1 MKILYNYAT
10 ILNYGGFCS
19 QTAAIAMARDQIGAD
34 FDPNLV
40 SREAVTSVEAKLLVR
55 EAIGE
60 IAGDQQSLLGTT
72 SDAIGLLFFEVAK
85 FAIAM
90 KDQNSLADIRSAA
103 TPLADMMAPVI
114 ARVEAGDTLLTH
126 QVKGE
131 ANVIEEMEQRATQVA
146 TVLQS
151 VQSA

>member
-1 MKILYNYAT
+1 MKIFCNNVLILSCDFVSQEYAVARVYEFGMATDGDT
-10 ILNYGGFCS
+10 ITRVAETPDE
-19 QTAAIAMARDQIGAD
+19 QRDLI
-34 FDPNLV
+34 
-40 SREAVTSVEAKLLVR
+40 R
-55 EAIGE
+55 EAIADV
-60 IAGDQQSLLGTT
+60 AGDQQSLLGTT

-85 FAIAM
+85 LAIAL
-90 KDQNSLADIRSAA
+90 KDQNSLAAIRDAA

-126 QVKGE
+126 LVKGE

-151 VQSA
+151 AQSA

>member
-1 MKILYNYAT
+1 MKITYDGRVMYNGPMQNPNDLYPDLTGYTVEYTDMEAHS
-10 ILNYGGFCS
+10 IVR
-19 QTAAIAMARDQIGAD
+19 IEIE
-34 FDPNLV
+34 
-40 SREAVTSVEAKLLVR
+40 RE
-55 EAIGE
+55 
-60 IAGDQQSLLGTT
+60 AGDQQSLLGTT
-72 SDAIGLLFFEVAK
+72 SDTIGLLFYEVAK
-85 FAIAM
+85 LAIAL
-90 KDQNSLADIRSAA
+90 KDQNSLAAIRDAA

-126 QVKGE
+126 LIKGE